1 MAESYEK
8 RSRAKRKQ
16 MDRSRKLE
24 RKRNRDPEAPKD
36 EVSGDDYLLTPEDIE
51 QQRAEAAAE
60 ATKAAEAEERRIAAR
75 KSAANRDSGSK

>member
-24 RKRNRDPEAPKD
+24 RKRNRDPEAPKE
-36 EVSGDDYLLTPEDIE
+36 EVSGDEYLQTPEDIAQLKQE
-51 QQRAEAAAE
+51 AEAEAAKAE
-60 ATKAAEAEERRIAAR
+60 AAEARRIAAR
-75 KSAANRDSGSK
+75 KNAANKDSGSK